1 MPVRNFLSDAE
12 FKHLLR
18 EMEASG
24 LKTGS
29 IYQKSDHS
37 GRHRRQSKPRSSKG
51 QFKSKAAKFSY
62 RRAPK
67 QTSGRRTISLLQAV
81 NEAVKSAKVGN
92 RSIQGQKRT
101 IHFGIRFYRHS
112 IYWTKAVVTSLLIYK
127 INLNGVK

>member
-1 MPVRNFLSDAE
+1 MVENPVRNFHSDAE

-29 IYQKSDHS
+29 IYQKSDHG
-37 GRHRRQSKPRSSKG
+37 GRHRRHSKPRSSKN
-51 QFKSKAAKFSY
+51 QFKSKAAKLSY

-81 NEAVKSAKVGN
+81 NEAVKIAKVDIRV
-92 RSIQGQKRT
+92 RSDEVK
-101 IHFGIRFYRHS
+101 YRQFILGFDS
-112 IYWTKAVVTSLLIYK
+112 IDIPFIAPKGSLLA
-127 INLNGVK
+127 N